1 MLVQNSHTP
10 TRNLAGT
17 NKCAKTCEVWMSA
30 HVHLQGFL
38 NHAVCRYKREVSE
51 NVRRIVFGKIVIEN
65 ARGFRAIYDK
75 TVRGA

>member
-1 MLVQNSHTP
+1 
-10 TRNLAGT
+10 
-17 NKCAKTCEVWMSA
+17 MSA

-38 NHAVCRYKREVSE
+38 NHAVCRCRREVSE
-51 NVRRIVFGKIVIEN
+51 NVRRIVFEKIVIEN